1 MSRFAALLCVF
12 ALALPLRAEEGNKDT
27 LDEARQHAAKAK
39 VHYDLGEFEQAANE
53 YIIVYRLRPIP
64 ALLYNVAQAY
74 RQAGQYEKAKKFYKS
89 FLREKPDPKMKVAVE
104 KALKEIDQLLAAE
117 KKTKEMP
124 PTGPTETVATQ
135 GNKTLPAPAQGA
147 ATPGAATPPAA
158 VEPARANEGAPK
170 PPTLSVVG
178 PPAGT
183 VAPPATSPAQKP
195 YLGTQAPLPS
205 GKSFSSTQR
214 TWSYALTG
222 TSVALLGGGLV
233 FAMKAKNYNDELLAG
248 PHNAATISDLQ
259 STASSASTMSA
270 VLLGAGIAAAAGAG
284 FLYFIPLSSG
294 AGVGGNF

>member
-1 MSRFAALLCVF
+1 MSRFAALLCAV
-12 ALALPLRAEEGNKDT
+12 ALALPLRAEEGGKDA
-27 LDEARQHAAKAK
+27 LEEARQHAAKAK

-89 FLREKPDPKMKVAVE
+89 FLREKPDPKMKLAVQ

-124 PTGPTETVATQ
+124 PTGPTETVATRE
-135 GNKTLPAPAQGA
+135 NKTLPPPAQKEGGA
-147 ATPGAATPPAA
+147 TSDIATQRAA
-158 VEPARANEGAPK
+158 VEPARANETAQK
-170 PPTLSVVG
+170 PP
-178 PPAGT
+178 PT
-183 VAPPATSPAQKP
+183 VAVAVSPLGTSPAQKP
-195 YLGTQAPLPS
+195 FIGTQTPLPR
-205 GKSFSSTQR
+205 GKSFTSTQR
-214 TWSYALTG
+214 TWSYALAG

-233 FAMKAKNYNDELLAG
+233 FAMKAKNYNDELLAR
-248 PHNAATISDLQ
+248 PHSAASISDLQ

-270 VLLGAGIAAAAGAG
+270 VLLGAGLAAAGGAG
-284 FLYFIPLSSG
+284 VLYFIPLSSG

>member
-1 MSRFAALLCVF
+1 MSRFAALLCAV
-12 ALALPLRAEEGNKDT
+12 ALALPLRAEEGGKDA

-89 FLREKPDPKMKVAVE
+89 FLREKPDPKMKLAVQ

-124 PTGPTETVATQ
+124 PTGPTETVATRES
-135 GNKTLPAPAQGA
+135 KTLPPPVQKEGGA
-147 ATPGAATPPAA
+147 TSDIATQRAA
-158 VEPARANEGAPK
+158 VEPARANDIAQK
-170 PPTLSVVG
+170 PP
-178 PPAGT
+178 PT
-183 VAPPATSPAQKP
+183 VAVAVSPLGTSPAQKP
-195 YLGTQAPLPS
+195 FIGTQTPLPR
-205 GKSFSSTQR
+205 GKSFTSSQR
-214 TWSYALTG
+214 TWSY
-222 TSVALLGGGLV
+222 
-233 FAMKAKNYNDELLAG
+233 AKNYNDELLART
-248 PHNAATISDLQ
+248 HTAATISDLQ

-270 VLLGAGIAAAAGAG
+270 VLLGAGLAAAGGAG
-284 FLYFIPLSSG
+284 VLYFIPLSSG